1 LVEVVERRSKKRED
15 VGKEYA
21 AAFIAGALIPGKA
34 RP

>member
-1 LVEVVERRSKKRED
+1 MVEVVERRSKKRED

-21 AAFIAGALIPGKA
+21 AAFIAAKA